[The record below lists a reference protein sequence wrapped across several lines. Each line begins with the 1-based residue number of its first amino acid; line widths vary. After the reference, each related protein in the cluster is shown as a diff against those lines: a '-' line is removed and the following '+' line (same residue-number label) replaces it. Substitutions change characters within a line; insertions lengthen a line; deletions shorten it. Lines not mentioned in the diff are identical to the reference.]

1 MTLSD
6 SEAVAQFHALAET
19 TPDALVTI
27 DTESRIQ
34 FVNPDIEIILGYT
47 PDELLGESLT
57 KIMPGDLEDSH
68 LEAVDRYLATGT
80 RQLDWNHVE
89 LPAQH
94 KDGHE
99 VPLVITFSEFTSDG
113 ERLFTGIIRDVSSR
127 KTLES
132 ERDLLKATEDELLR
146 ADVVDDALRN
156 ILRLLGES
164 MNWLYGEAWVP
175 ADGRATLT
183 CATTWTAE
191 AADLEEF
198 REQSTQ
204 IAPSSG
210 RGLVGRVWGT
220 GEYEWIPDVSTA
232 TESVFPRTDIASD
245 AGLKAALAVPIR
257 TDDSTVGV
265 MVFLMAEAQSVD
277 ERMVEVTRA
286 VGANLGLLIARRQAE
301 DALREK
307 RNLVSNILETSPIG
321 IVVIDADGTFTY
333 VNDRAEEILWLEPD
347 EEGNYPG
354 FDEVPYRALDVEGA
368 VLPESEVPYHKVL
381 RTGTDVSYDI
391 KIEHRDGTQRWLSQR
406 GTPLRDESG
415 AITQTVFTF
424 EDVTDWKR
432 REKTLEGLTE
442 LGQEL
447 AEVESF
453 EDACERAA
461 AAACDSFDLPVTTI
475 QRYDAE
481 TGSLEPCARTVRLD
495 GLVGESPLFASERGL
510 PWQAFV
516 QSETRVLP
524 DLNDATGI
532 DEDGTPLSS
541 ALLVPIG
548 EHGVLTVGA
557 TEPDAFAD
565 RTVTLAEL
573 LSGTLNAVFDRLD
586 REAQLRERTSEL
598 ERKND
603 RLGRVQRIN
612 SHIREIT
619 ESLLDATS
627 KPEIKQLVCDRLA
640 NSDPYRFVWF
650 GERDFATETI
660 TASAAAGVEEGYLDE
675 IDVRT
680 DPGEGDA
687 DPAERAIQTHEVEVQ
702 NNLHADPPF
711 EPWRQE
717 AMQRG
722 YRASI
727 AVPVVYNETLYGLL
741 NIYAGEPEL
750 FSEME
755 QAVLTELGE
764 MIGYALNA
772 MERYDALVSEE
783 SVELEFLIRDFSDP
797 ILQLLRDNDGQIRLE
812 NIGSRDAGSL
822 QVFVA
827 FEDLA
832 FETIRSFFEEHLGSD
847 DLTLVRDRDGEIIV
861 ELTLPEDSF
870 LVTLLD
876 RGAMPTDITATPAE
890 GRTTIRVP
898 QSASVRDF
906 VEMFEQYYD
915 DAELVARRE
924 SPNPVQTRAEFERVY
939 VDRLTERQR
948 EVLQTAYFAGF
959 FEQPRDNSAGDI
971 AEMLDVSQPTVS
983 RHLRSSQAKLLAM
996 LFGDT

>member
-27 DTESRIQ
+27 DTESCIQ
-34 FVNPDIEIILGYT
+34 FVNPDIETILGYT

-57 KIMPGDLEDSH
+57 KIMPDDLEDSH
-68 LEAVDRYLATGT
+68 LEAVDRYLSTGT

-89 LPAQH
+89 LPGQH

-175 ADGRATLT
+175 ADGRDTLR
-183 CATTWTAE
+183 CDTTWTAE
-191 AADLEEF
+191 AAALEEF
-198 REQSTQ
+198 REQSIQ
-204 IAPSSG
+204 ITPSSG
-210 RGLVGRVWGT
+210 KGLVGRVWET

-232 TESVFPRTDIASD
+232 PEPVFTRTDIAED

-257 TDDSTVGV
+257 TDESIVGV

-286 VGANLGLLIARRQAE
+286 VGANLGLLMARKQAE
-301 DALREK
+301 DALQEQ
-307 RNLVSNILETSPIG
+307 RNLVTSILETSPIG
-321 IVVIDADGTFTY
+321 IVVIDADGEFTY

-347 EEGNYPG
+347 REGNYPT
-354 FDEVPYRALDVEGA
+354 FEAAPFRALDVEGA

-381 RTGTDVSYDI
+381 RTGDDVASDI
-391 KIEHRDGTQRWLSQR
+391 KIEHEDGAQRWVSQR

-415 AITQTVFTF
+415 AITQTIFAF
-424 EDVTDWKR
+424 EDITDRKR
-432 REKTLEGLTE
+432 REKTLERLTE

-447 AEVESF
+447 AEVETF
-453 EDACERAA
+453 ENACERAA
-461 AAACDSFDLPVTTI
+461 TAACDVFDLPVTTI
-475 QRYDAE
+475 DRYDAE
-481 TGSLEPCARTVRLD
+481 TGSLEPCARTARVD
-495 GLVGESPLFASERGL
+495 GLAGEDPVFDSERGR

-516 QSETRVLP
+516 QNETRVLS
-524 DLNDATGI
+524 DLNDATGV
-532 DEDGTPLSS
+532 DADDTQLSS

-548 EHGVLTVGA
+548 EHGVLISGA
-557 TEPDAFAD
+557 TDPDAFAE

-573 LSGTLNAVFDRLD
+573 LSGTLNAVFDRLE

-603 RLGRVQRIN
+603 RLRRVQRIN
-612 SHIREIT
+612 SHIRGIT

-627 KPEIKQLVCDRLA
+627 KAEIKQLVCDRLA

-650 GERDFATETI
+650 GERDFGTESI

-675 IDVRT
+675 IDVTT
-680 DPGEGDA
+680 DPGETETS
-687 DPAERAIQTHEVEVQ
+687 PAERAIQTHEVEVQ

-727 AVPVVYNETLYGLL
+727 AIPVVYNETLYGLL

-783 SVELEFLIRDFSDP
+783 SVELEFLVRDFSDP
-797 ILQLLRDNDGQIRLE
+797 LLQLLRDNDGRIRLE
-812 NIGSRDAGSL
+812 NIGSREAGSL

-832 FETIRSFFEEHLGSD
+832 FETIRSFFEEHLGSHD
-847 DLTLVRDRDGEIIV
+847 VTLVRDRNDESIA
-861 ELTLPEDSF
+861 ELTFPEESF

-890 GRTTIRVP
+890 ARTTIRVP
-898 QSASVRDF
+898 QSASVRDY
-906 VEMFEQYYD
+906 VEIFDQYYD

-924 SPNPVQTRAEFERVY
+924 SPNPVQTREEFERVY
-939 VDRLTERQR
+939 VDRLTERQQD
-948 EVLQTAYFAGF
+948 VLQTAYFAGF

-983 RHLRSSQAKLLAM
+983 RHLRNSQAKLMSM